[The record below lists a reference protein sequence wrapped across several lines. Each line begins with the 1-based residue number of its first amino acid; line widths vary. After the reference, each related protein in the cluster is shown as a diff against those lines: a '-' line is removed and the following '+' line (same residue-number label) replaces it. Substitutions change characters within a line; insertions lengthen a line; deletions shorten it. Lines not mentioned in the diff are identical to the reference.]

1 VYALAC
7 KPELYMTPFRPCSLA
22 RAPAA
27 GAATKSSYEA
37 YQSSAGG
44 PGAWTRDLAA
54 ASDVFEGG
62 DDVMSLS
69 FNAYLGKWL
78 LIAAARADDG
88 RGNGSV
94 LVRAAS
100 APQGPWTE
108 QTTLKIP
115 NSPEGIPARYA
126 IEQPDLAQRCG
137 QRLIL
142 SYVEPSL
149 EYTNALGHPQ
159 VSHGRIAL
167 IAFDL
172 Q

>member
-1 VYALAC
+1 
-7 KPELYMTPFRPCSLA
+7 
-22 RAPAA
+22 
-27 GAATKSSYEA
+27 
-37 YQSSAGG
+37 
-44 PGAWTRDLAA
+44 
-54 ASDVFEGG
+54 
-62 DDVMSLS
+62 
-69 FNAYLGKWL
+69 
-78 LIAAARADDG
+78 
-88 RGNGSV
+88 V

-115 NSPEGIPARYA
+115 NSPEGIPVRYA
-126 IEQPDLAQRCG
+126 IEQPDLVQRCG

-149 EYTNALGHPQ
+149 EYTNSLGFPQ